1 MRLNAIVRRP
11 ERIDLFLVKMIPQS
25 ILLPTK
31 FLAIVSV
38 ASVLAGLPGVGKSD
52 DVVSPAVKANPAEGI
67 KIVKT
72 PKIEKTALEVENIM
86 SAPSAPDGS
95 LTLRSAIGQ
104 EIQAHLLSVHGN
116 SVKIVRSDNHRE
128 FIVPIASFDESTGEQ
143 IRQWMDQAPEAIT
156 YSLSISTEK
165 NLIDSSSFE
174 TSGRELKTTKW
185 SYRVKVANMTRN
197 DLVGAKIEY
206 RIVYNDHVEFARTVV
221 GPGKGA
227 NQQDGQAVDLPRMA
241 FNDEIE
247 FDTPPILLNTYEYA
261 PSRGDREYMKDSIKG
276 IWVKITKNDQVIGEY
291 KSSPSLASVNWDNNE
306 DLEIRFT
313 NRFRDSVGSQSG
325 E

>member
-1 MRLNAIVRRP
+1 
-11 ERIDLFLVKMIPQS
+11 MIPQS
-25 ILLPTK
+25 ILLPSK
-31 FLAIVSV
+31 FLATVTV
-38 ASVLAGLPGVGKSD
+38 AAALAGLPGMGKSD
-52 DVVSPAVKANPAEGI
+52 DVASSAAKAAPASNI

-72 PKIEKTALEVENIM
+72 PKIEKTAVEVDPLMI
-86 SAPSAPDGS
+86 APSAPDGS
-95 LTLRSAIGQ
+95 LTLRSTIGQ
-104 EIQAHLLSVHGN
+104 EIQAHLLSVHGD

-128 FIVPIASFDESTGEQ
+128 FIVPIASFDESTGDQ
-143 IRQWMDQAPEAIT
+143 IRHWMDQAPEAIS
-156 YSLSISTEK
+156 YSLSISSEK

-174 TSGRELKTTKW
+174 TAGRQLKTTKW

-206 RIVYNDHVEFARTVV
+206 RIVYNDHVEFTRSVV
-221 GPGKGA
+221 NPGKGA
-227 NQQDGQAVDLPRMA
+227 NQQDGQAVDLPQMA

-291 KSSPSLASVNWDNNE
+291 KSNPSSLTSVNWDNNE

-313 NRFRDSVGSQSG
+313 NRFRDSVGSQSS